1 MQNKKKSTP
10 LDSKLRS
17 METESNESREATN
30 GYMERGNP
38 AAIAQKSRVISKNDN
53 GSHL

>member
-1 MQNKKKSTP
+1 MQKKKITP

-17 METESNESREATN
+17 MKSESNESKEATN

-38 AAIAQKSRVISKNDN
+38 AAIAQKSRVINNHEN

>member
-1 MQNKKKSTP
+1 MQKEKLTP

-17 METESNESREATN
+17 MEAENNESKEAKN

-38 AAIAQKSRVISKNDN
+38 ARIAQKQRVLSNNDN